1 MEVDSDIADFSR
13 RDITLLGKT
22 KPVLLTGATGPA
34 VIVIHEVYGFTPTLA
49 RFCRWVRDAGF
60 RVYAPI
66 LFGSPD
72 AGNAEKPTLGRILS
86 LCVSREFTLLAAN
99 KSSPVTEWLRALAR
113 LAHQECGGRGVGA
126 IGMCLTGGFALSMAL
141 DAVVLAPVLAQP
153 GLPATRPAAL
163 DISPADL
170 ARVQA
175 RTRDG
180 LQLRGYRF
188 EGDTICRA
196 SRFQTLRTAFGAGFA
211 GTELPDSAANPA
223 GMRAQRK
230 RRIPLHRRPDRC
242 TRPTHTTRGG

>member
-13 RDITLLGKT
+13 RDITVLGKT

-49 RFCRWVRDAGF
+49 RFCRWLRDAGF

-72 AGNAEKPTLGRILS
+72 AGNTEKPTLGRILS
-86 LCVSREFTLLAAN
+86 LRVSRGSRCLRQTN
-99 KSSPVTEWLRALAR
+99 RPVTDWLRALAR

-141 DAVVLAPVLAQP
+141 DPVVLAPVLAQP
-153 GLPATRPAAL
+153 GLPATRPGAL

-170 ARVQA
+170 DRVKA
-175 RTRDG
+175 RTRDD
-180 LQLRGYRF
+180 LKLRGYRF

-196 SRFQTLRTAFGAGFA
+196 SRFQTLRTALGAAFA
-211 GTELPDSAANPA
+211 GTELRQTVPLTPPA
-223 GMRAQRK
+223 
-230 RRIPLHRRPDRC
+230 
-242 TRPTHTTRGG
+242 